1 MWIPTP
7 WLASLRA
14 PFQYSGTSSSGLFLL
29 QHDIHEQA
37 SGAGCEGNEGA
48 DLVGTYWA

>member
-29 QHDIHEQA
+29 QHHIHEQA
-37 SGAGCEGNEGA
+37 SGQAVRGMR
-48 DLVGTYWA
+48 VPTW